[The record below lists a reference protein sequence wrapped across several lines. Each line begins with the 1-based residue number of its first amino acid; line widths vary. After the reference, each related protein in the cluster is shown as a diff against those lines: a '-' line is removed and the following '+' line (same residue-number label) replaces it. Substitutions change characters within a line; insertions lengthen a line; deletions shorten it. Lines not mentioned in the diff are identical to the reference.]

1 MNTSL
6 QTRPSAAAKDA
17 LFLPYYHVRRL
28 LNGNYA
34 VAHWVAGTNTAH
46 ADAEC
51 LSLRGAMQLRDEME
65 AQRRAAAA

>member
-28 LNGNYA
+28 LTGTYA
-34 VAHWVAGTNTAH
+34 VAHWVAGGSVSGGNTQA
-46 ADAEC
+46 
-51 LSLRGAMQLRDEME
+51 
-65 AQRRAAAA
+65 